1 MTLLVFATR
10 PSPLARQ
17 QTRLVIN
24 NLLNF
29 WEDLSCQEVII
40 TTKGDRVIDKPLPE
54 IGGKGLFT
62 LELEQ
67 ALLSKRVHA
76 AVHSLK
82 DLPTEETNGLKIG
95 VITQRADVRDI
106 LYCPAGHTLDE
117 LPSNAVVGTSS
128 VRRKAQLLAFRPD
141 LQIKTIRG
149 NVETRIRKVR
159 EGHCDAIVLAA
170 AGVLRLELPDVIT
183 QYLPLNISLPS
194 PGQGALAVQCR
205 ASDVETLNYLNAI
218 EHPATRKAV
227 TAERVFLDAL
237 GGGCS
242 LPVGAYATVE
252 GETISLNAEIV
263 SPNGEKV
270 LRFQGNHFDPYLLG
284 AEVAQQAI
292 IKGAKTLLS

>member
-10 PSPLARQ
+10 SSPLARQ

-82 DLPTEETNGLKIG
+82 DLPTEEINGLKIG

-106 LYCPAGHTLDE
+106 LFCPAGHTLDE
-117 LPSNAVVGTSS
+117 LPSNAVIGTSS

-141 LQIKTIRG
+141 LQIKPIRG

-159 EGHCDAIVLAA
+159 EGHYDAIVLAA

-183 QYLPLNISLPS
+183 Q
-194 PGQGALAVQCR
+194 
-205 ASDVETLNYLNAI
+205 
-218 EHPATRKAV
+218 
-227 TAERVFLDAL
+227 
-237 GGGCS
+237 
-242 LPVGAYATVE
+242 
-252 GETISLNAEIV
+252 
-263 SPNGEKV
+263 
-270 LRFQGNHFDPYLLG
+270 
-284 AEVAQQAI
+284 
-292 IKGAKTLLS
+292 

>member
-29 WEDLSCQEVII
+29 WEDLSCQEFII

-82 DLPTEETNGLKIG
+82 DLPTEEINGLKIG

-106 LYCPAGHTLDE
+106 LFCPAGHTLDE
-117 LPSNAVVGTSS
+117 LPSNAVIGTSS

-141 LQIKTIRG
+141 LQIKPIRG

-159 EGHCDAIVLAA
+159 EGHYDAIVLAA

-183 QYLPLNISLPS
+183 QYLPLNVSLPS
-194 PGQGALAVQCR
+194 PGQGALAVKCR
-205 ASDVETLNYLNAI
+205 ASDVETLNYLNAV

-252 GETISLNAEIV
+252 GETISLNAEVV

-292 IKGAKTLLS
+292 SKGAKTLLS

>member
-106 LYCPAGHTLDE
+106 LFCPAGHTLDE
-117 LPSNAVVGTSS
+117 LPSNAVIGTSS
-128 VRRKAQLLAFRPD
+128 VRRKAQLLAFRSD
-141 LQIKTIRG
+141 LQIKPIRG

-159 EGHCDAIVLAA
+159 EGRYDAIVLAA

-194 PGQGALAVQCR
+194 PGQGALAVKCR

-218 EHPATRKAV
+218 EHPATLKAV

-252 GETISLNAEIV
+252 GETISLNAEIA

-284 AEVAQQAI
+284 AEVAQQAV